1 MIMKKPYVFTSLTR
15 ISPLPDIDFQVA
27 PRPFDQWENGD
38 YVVAEVTTRRNALK
52 VELVNGRMMETA
64 KGDLVVG
71 ALGVRFATLE
81 AVGSWQDVQEDL
93 QMHML
98 TGAGLMGRATS
109 RSFQLPPLIGIKY
122 LGHVKVDGHFTG
134 MDDYVKHQEHADF
147 KTPCILMVGTSMSA
161 GKTTA
166 AKIIIRELKK
176 KNLRILGAK
185 ITGAGRLRDILVMK
199 DSGADAIYDFVD
211 VGLPSSICEEGQYRK
226 ALRTLLH
233 HMAGEQADV
242 AVMEIGASPMEPYNG
257 QTAIEMLGDNI
268 KTIILC
274 ASDPYGVYGVM
285 KAFGLK
291 PDLVSG
297 IATNTEAGVQ
307 LIEKLSGVRA
317 LNVMD
322 PESRGEM
329 VDIIM
334 KTLNSKTP
342 VAVEGQKIKN

>member
-1 MIMKKPYVFTSLTR
+1 MKKPYVFTSLTR
-15 ISPLPDIDFQVA
+15 ISPLPETDFQVKF
-27 PRPFDQWENGD
+27 RPLNQWKNAD

-52 VELVNGRMMETA
+52 IELVNGRMMEAA
-64 KGDLVVG
+64 KGDLIVG
-71 ALGVRFATLE
+71 ALGTRFATLE
-81 AVGSWQDVQEDL
+81 AVGSWQDVQDDM

-98 TGAGLMGRATS
+98 TGAGLVGKATS
-109 RSFQLPPLIGIKY
+109 RSFQLPPLIGVKY
-122 LGHVKVDGHFTG
+122 LGHVKVYGHFAN
-134 MDDYVKHQEHADF
+134 MNDFVEHADPVNF

-176 KNLRILGAK
+176 KGLKILGAK
-185 ITGAGRLRDILVMK
+185 ITGAGRYRDILVMK
-199 DSGADAIYDFVD
+199 DAGADAIYDFVD
-211 VGLPSSICEEGQYRK
+211 VGLPSSICAEDQYQT
-226 ALRTLLH
+226 ALHTLLH
-233 HMAGEQADV
+233 RMASENADL

-257 QTAIEMLGDNI
+257 QTAIEILGDNI
-268 KTIILC
+268 KTIVLC

-322 PESRGEM
+322 PERRGEM
-329 VDIIM
+329 VEIIM
-334 KTLNSKTP
+334 NTLKSELTP
-342 VAVEGQKIKN
+342 TIR